1 MVNFRKVDSSKDM
14 SSPRGEVGEID
25 TRAPFQ
31 SVKAAVSL
39 FGEVAVSKEKRSIRR
54 KSSENVLEKET
65 QLLLAQRELNKIKK
79 QLESA
84 EATKSKALAELEKA
98 KVTLQDLTTKLTN
111 VRESKEAAM
120 EAAEAV
126 KNQAK
131 QLERAKSQKEVGFEA
146 WKQELEHARKEY
158 TTTVKQLDAT
168 KQELTKIRQD
178 FDAALEAKLAAFQT
192 AGEAQRSAKLNS
204 ERINE
209 LSKEIAAMKTSV
221 EELKLA
227 SLQAQEE
234 QANAMA
240 DREAQYE
247 SYQNGKAEAETK
259 METLMKEY
267 EPEVNT
273 EELEA
278 KLAETSAEIE
288 VLQEQMKKAHA
299 SDMDAARAVTSE
311 LREATKTLGEVAEE
325 ESSLR
330 SLVALLRDELENV
343 KTDQRILKDQ
353 EQKSEALAGYI
364 ENELQKSK
372 GEANIE
378 ELEKATELFQE
389 QSMKIQNLTEETEAA
404 KREAEEMNQ
413 KTLELKQETEQARAL
428 AQELETKFEIVLKE
442 AEEVKAAE
450 QRALEEMKILSEMQ
464 GNSNDQASDATN
476 SDQDHGKIK
485 LSVEKFESVT
495 GKVKECAD
503 LVEKAELAAITQV
516 EAIKTRQS
524 EADKKLEANLKAI
537 EEIKAATEMALK
549 NAEMADSAKMA
560 LEGEL
565 KRLRQQDKVPAE
577 SESLDSNKMT
587 ISST

>member
-1 MVNFRKVDSSKDM
+1 MVNFRKMDSQKDM

-39 FGEVAVSKEKRSIRR
+39 FGEVAVSKEKRSVRR
-54 KSSENVLEKET
+54 RSSENVLEKET

-84 EATKSKALAELEKA
+84 ETTKSKALAELEKA

-146 WKQELEHARKEY
+146 WKLELEHARKEY
-158 TTTVKQLDAT
+158 TTTVKELDAA

-204 ERINE
+204 ERISE
-209 LSKEIAAMKTSV
+209 LSNEIAAMKTSV

-227 SLQAQEE
+227 SLQTQEE
-234 QANAMA
+234 QAKAMA
-240 DREAQYE
+240 EREAQYD
-247 SYQNGKAEAETK
+247 SYKNGKEEAEAK
-259 METLMKEY
+259 MESLMKEY
-267 EPEVNT
+267 DPELNT
-273 EELEA
+273 EDLEA

-288 VLQEQMKKAHA
+288 VLQEQMKKEHA
-299 SDMDAARAVTSE
+299 SDMEAAKAITSE
-311 LREATKTLGEVAEE
+311 LKEATKTLGEVAEE

-330 SLVALLRDELENV
+330 NLVALLKDELENV
-343 KTDQRILKDQ
+343 KTEQRILKDK
-353 EQKSEALAGYI
+353 EQKSEALASYI
-364 ENELQKSK
+364 KDELQKSK
-372 GEANIE
+372 GETNIE
-378 ELEKATELFQE
+378 ELEKASKLFHE
-389 QSMKIQNLTEETEAA
+389 QSMKIEKLTEETETA
-404 KREAEEMNQ
+404 KRDAEEMNQ
-413 KTLELKQETEQARAL
+413 RTHDLKQEAEKARAL
-428 AQELETKFEIVLKE
+428 AQELETKLEIVLKE

-464 GNSNDQASDATN
+464 GNNKNQVSDVTN
-476 SDQDHGKIK
+476 SEDHGKIK
-485 LSVEKFESVT
+485 LSVDKFESVT

-516 EAIKTRQS
+516 VAIKARQS

-565 KRLRQQDKVPAE
+565 RRLRQQDKVPAE
-577 SESLDSNKMT
+577 SAPLDSY
-587 ISST
+587 